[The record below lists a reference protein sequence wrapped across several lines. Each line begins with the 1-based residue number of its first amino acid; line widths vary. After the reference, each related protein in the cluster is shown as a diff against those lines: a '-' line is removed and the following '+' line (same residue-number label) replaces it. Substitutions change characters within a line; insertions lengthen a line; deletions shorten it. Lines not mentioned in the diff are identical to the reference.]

1 MESTMLMLN
10 TIIILLSLTFITLS
24 IYLYL
29 KWRKRNPSINLKVY
43 DILNNQN
50 IEEFSLLK
58 KQGHCNLNHFLK
70 TDQRNY
76 LVRKFKY
83 KSDRKAEFH
92 IQNLAHKQ
100 GIAANALLLDEKQE
114 LMICDFV
121 EGEHLFELDQRTLKE
136 LALSLKKLHQMKI
149 QQKPQTFKKL
159 FKYKDKKV
167 YESFK
172 LLQQFK
178 PEYVLGHNDLH
189 PKNIL
194 FGKKIQF
201 IDWEYAGMSDRYFD
215 LAAISIE
222 FKLNAKDE
230 KTFLRTY
237 FPRKHTPNHKKLNA
251 YKVIYKTL
259 WTVWLGELERGQIDT
274 V

>member
-1 MESTMLMLN
+1 M
-10 TIIILLSLTFITLS
+10 TILTLSL
-24 IYLYL
+24 YLYL
-29 KWRKRNPSINLKVY
+29 GWRKRNPSIDLKPY
-43 DILNNQN
+43 DILQNQN
-50 IEEFSLLK
+50 IKEFSRLEQ
-58 KQGHCNLNHFLK
+58 QGHCNINHFLR
-70 TDQRNY
+70 TDQQSY

-83 KSDRKAEFH
+83 KNDRKAEFY

-100 GIAANALLLDEKQE
+100 GIAAKALLLDEKQG
-114 LMICDFV
+114 LMICDFI
-121 EGEHLFELDQRTLKE
+121 EGEHRFKLDQQNIKKIGM
-136 LALSLKKLHQMKI
+136 SLKKLHKLKI
-149 QQKPQTFKKL
+149 QQQAQTFKKL
-159 FKYKDKKV
+159 FKYKEKKV
-167 YESFK
+167 YEAFK
-172 LLQQFK
+172 ILQQFK

-194 FGKKIQF
+194 FAKKIQF

-215 LAAISIE
+215 LAAICIE

-237 FPRKHTPNHKKLNA
+237 FSNNKVPNYKKLNA

-259 WTVWLGELERGQIDT
+259 WTVWLGELERGQIET